1 MRKGKIDPTPF
12 DRKREPPRQN
22 PLIMPVLW
30 LWCWLATR
38 PGKLH
43 IHKTNME
50 GLKPPFLVL
59 ATHHA
64 FMDFYVTPLCL
75 FPHRANYVS
84 ELEGFEHYGEWPY
97 RQIGCLGTRKF
108 VNDLAL
114 VRNIRRCMDRGGI
127 LVLYPEARYAN
138 VGTSSPLPPS
148 TAKLIRYLKVP
159 VVTINMKGNYLQS
172 PIWNLKKRKGIR
184 LEADVQRLL
193 TAEAAGALSLEDI
206 QRKVEKALTY
216 DEYAWQAQQSMV
228 IDAPWRAEGLEHP
241 LYQCA
246 SCGKEFA
253 MASQGAELFCTACG
267 ARWRMDELGR
277 LEGPR
282 FSRIPD
288 WYEWER
294 SQVESEIR
302 QGTYGLDLKVRVQS
316 LPNAVNF
323 IELGQGRLQH
333 GPEGFA
339 LTFTDYG
346 AAEPDTLRFPAK
358 STFSIH
364 TEYDYRGQGECI
376 TLSTPDNTY
385 FLYPLEPGFSAT
397 KLQFAAE
404 ALWRFCN
411 LI

>member
-1 MRKGKIDPTPF
+1 MKKRKIDPTPF

-22 PLIMPVLW
+22 PLIMPALW

-38 PGKLH
+38 PGKLR
-43 IHKTNME
+43 IHKTNMR
-50 GLKPPFLVL
+50 GLNPPFLVL

-114 VRNIRRCMDRGGI
+114 VRNIRRCMDRSGI

-148 TAKLIRYLKVP
+148 TAKLIRHLKVP

-172 PIWNLKKRKGIR
+172 PIWNLKKRKGVR
-184 LEADVQRLL
+184 LEADVQQLL
-193 TAEAAGALSLEDI
+193 TAEEAGALSLEEI
-206 QRKVEKALTY
+206 QQKVENALAY
-216 DEYAWQAQQSMV
+216 DEYAWQARQGMV

-246 SCGKEFA
+246 SCGAEFH
-253 MASQGAELFCTACG
+253 MASKGTELFCTACG
-267 ARWRMDELGR
+267 ARWRMDELGG

-282 FSRIPD
+282 FSRVPD

-294 SQVESEIR
+294 SHVEGEIR
-302 QGTYGLDLKVRVQS
+302 RGAYGLDLKVRVQS

-323 IELGQGRLQH
+323 IELGEGRLRH
-333 GPEGFA
+333 GPGGFA
-339 LTFTDYG
+339 LTCTDYG

-404 ALWRFCN
+404 TLWRLYN
-411 LI
+411 

>member
-1 MRKGKIDPTPF
+1 MKNRKIDPTPF

-38 PGKLH
+38 PGKLR
-43 IHKTNME
+43 IHKINMK

-159 VVTINMKGNYLQS
+159 VITINMKGNYLQS
-172 PIWNLKKRKGIR
+172 PIWNLKRRKGVR

-193 TAEAAGALSLEDI
+193 TAEEAGMLSLEDI
-206 QRKVEKALTY
+206 QQKVEKALAY
-216 DEYAWQAQQSMV
+216 DEYAWQSQQGMV

-253 MASQGAELFCTACG
+253 MASQGVELFCTACG
-267 ARWRMDELGR
+267 ARWRMNQLGG
-277 LEGPR
+277 LAGPG

-294 SQVESEIR
+294 SQVEEEIQR
-302 QGTYGLDLKVRVQS
+302 GTYGLDLKVRVQS

-323 IELGQGRLQH
+323 IELGEGRLRH

-346 AAEPDTLRFPAK
+346 AAGPDTLRFPAK

-404 ALWRFCN
+404 ALWRFYN
-411 LI
+411 

>member
-1 MRKGKIDPTPF
+1 
-12 DRKREPPRQN
+12 
-22 PLIMPVLW
+22 
-30 LWCWLATR
+30 
-38 PGKLH
+38 
-43 IHKTNME
+43 
-50 GLKPPFLVL
+50 
-59 ATHHA
+59 
-64 FMDFYVTPLCL
+64 
-75 FPHRANYVS
+75 
-84 ELEGFEHYGEWPY
+84 
-97 RQIGCLGTRKF
+97 
-108 VNDLAL
+108 
-114 VRNIRRCMDRGGI
+114 MDRGGI

-172 PIWNLKKRKGIR
+172 PIWNLKKRKGVR

-193 TAEAAGALSLEDI
+193 TAEETGTLPLETIQQIVEAAF
-206 QRKVEKALTY
+206 TY
-216 DEYAWQAQQSMV
+216 DEYAWQAQQGMV
-228 IDAPWRAEGLEHP
+228 INVPWRAEGL
-241 LYQCA
+241 
-246 SCGKEFA
+246 G
-253 MASQGAELFCTACG
+253 G
-267 ARWRMDELGR
+267 

-294 SQVESEIR
+294 SQVEEEIQR
-302 QGTYGLDLKVRVQS
+302 GTYTLDLKVRVQS

-323 IELGQGRLQH
+323 IGLGEGRLRH

-346 AAEPDTLRFPAK
+346 AAGPDTLRFPAR

-411 LI
+411 